1 MLERPD
7 AGTPMWEPCG
17 GALRREHGGPGPDG
31 NHPPILATT

>member
-7 AGTPMWEPCG
+7 AGTPRWG
-17 GALRREHGGPGPDG
+17 HDGPGPDG